1 MALPM
6 PNERRSSRR
15 FKDSMFTNETETKSK
30 WLTGGILLLVALGC
44 FFWWR
49 NAQKAPTLENSFGV
63 VQPLIIKADLSA
75 LTKEQ
80 EQTIADFRRAILARA
95 KSSTPLTSDE
105 RFTLRR
111 SLGTGKGSFPSGR
124 VIVDQAT
131 FQFTPKERALISE
144 ALER

>member
-1 MALPM
+1 
-6 PNERRSSRR
+6 
-15 FKDSMFTNETETKSK
+15 MFTNETETKSK

-49 NAQKAPTLENSFGV
+49 SAHKVPTLENSLGAV
-63 VQPLIIKADLSA
+63 RPLIIKADLSA
-75 LTKEQ
+75 LTEEQ
-80 EQTIADFRRAILARA
+80 ERTIADFRRAILARA
-95 KSSTPLTSDE
+95 KSKTPLTDDE
-105 RFTLRR
+105 KSVIRL
-111 SLGTGKGSFPSGR
+111 SLGTKKLSFPSGR